1 MTMKM
6 TRFAAILTVMLVLAG
21 GTASWRANAYDVI
34 PQQAAAPLVPVKV
47 DIVLS
52 RSQGDKKVSSLPY
65 TIWANANEHG
75 NNVSLRLG
83 VDVPV
88 GASLVT
94 SGNENTSGSGR
105 TTTTTS
111 STTNRVEFRNV
122 GTSIDCLVRQTPDGR
137 FWVRLNVQDSS
148 IFTSDSD
155 ARPPLKLAD
164 PMAFRTF
171 MFSNE
176 LPMRDGQSVQ
186 WASATDKITG
196 EILKL
201 DATLTVLK

>member
-1 MTMKM
+1 MTKTM
-6 TRFAAILTVMLVLAG
+6 TRFAAVLTVMLALAA
-21 GTASWRANAYDVI
+21 GTTSWRASAYDVI
-34 PQQAAAPLVPVKV
+34 TQEPSAPLVPVKV
-47 DIVLS
+47 EIVLS

-65 TIWANANEHG
+65 TIWANANG

-94 SGNENTSGSGR
+94 TGNENTSGSGR
-105 TTTTTS
+105 STTTTS

-122 GTSIDCLVRQTPDGR
+122 GTSIDCVIRQTPDGR
-137 FWVRLNVQDSS
+137 FWVRLQVQDSS
-148 IFTSDSD
+148 IFASDSE

-171 MFSNE
+171 TFSNE
-176 LPMRDGQSVQ
+176 LSMRDGQSVQ

>member
-1 MTMKM
+1 MTNKM
-6 TRFAAILTVMLVLAG
+6 TRFAAILTVMLVLAA
-21 GTASWRANAYDVI
+21 GTTSWRAKAYDVI
-34 PQQAAAPLVPVKV
+34 AQQAAAAPPLVPVKV

-52 RSQGDKKVSSLPY
+52 RSQGDKKLSSLPY
-65 TIWANANEHG
+65 TIWANANG

-94 SGNENTSGSGR
+94 TGNENTSGSGR
-105 TTTTTS
+105 STTTTS

-122 GTSIDCLVRQTPDGR
+122 GTSIDCLVRQNPDGR
-137 FWVRLNVQDSS
+137 FWVRLHVQDSS
-148 IFTSDSD
+148 IFTADSD
-155 ARPPLKLAD
+155 VRPPLKLAD

-171 MFSNE
+171 TFSNE
-176 LPMRDGQSVQ
+176 LSMRDGQSVQ

-196 EILKL
+196 EVLKL

>member
-1 MTMKM
+1 MTNQM
-6 TRFAAILTVMLVLAG
+6 TKFAAILTVMLVLAA
-21 GTASWRANAYDVI
+21 GTTSWRANAYDVI
-34 PQQAAAPLVPVKV
+34 TQEQAAAPLVPVKV
-47 DIVLS
+47 EIVLS
-52 RSQGDKKVSSLPY
+52 RSQGDKRVSSLPY
-65 TIWANANEHG
+65 TIWANANG

-94 SGNENTSGSGR
+94 TGNENTSGSGR
-105 TTTTTS
+105 STTTTS
-111 STTNRVEFRNV
+111 STTNRMEFRNV
-122 GTSIDCLVRQTPDGR
+122 GTSIDCFVRQTPDGR
-137 FWVRLNVQDSS
+137 FWVRLQVQDSS
-148 IFTSDSD
+148 IFASDSD

-171 MFSNE
+171 TFSNE
-176 LPMRDGQSVQ
+176 LSMRDGQSVQ